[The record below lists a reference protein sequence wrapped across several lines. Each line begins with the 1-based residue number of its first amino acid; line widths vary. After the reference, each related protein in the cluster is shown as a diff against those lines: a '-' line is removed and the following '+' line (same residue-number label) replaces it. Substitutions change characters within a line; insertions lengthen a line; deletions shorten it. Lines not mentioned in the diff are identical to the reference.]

1 MEKPILY
8 YWAPCS
14 TCSVAVNLADE
25 LGIELDKR
33 DVEQE
38 APYQELL
45 ALGGELGCTAGPG
58 LVGFISNRF
67 NDNMKIGFFAGTIF
81 PIVLLI
87 AIYMCKKIKRN
98 D

>member
-38 APYQELL
+38 VPYQELL
-45 ALGGELGCTAGPG
+45 ALGGEAHKSPCLFVGGERRAGPEAV
-58 LVGFISNRF
+58 LA
-67 NDNMKIGFFAGTIF
+67 KLEAGQ
-81 PIVLLI
+81 
-87 AIYMCKKIKRN
+87 
-98 D
+98 

>member
-33 DVEQE
+33 DV
-38 APYQELL
+38 
-45 ALGGELGCTAGPG
+45 ALGRGPVKVSHEVRVDFEAEQPCELEGAP
-58 LVGFISNRF
+58 
-67 NDNMKIGFFAGTIF
+67 
-81 PIVLLI
+81 
-87 AIYMCKKIKRN
+87 
-98 D
+98 

>member
-45 ALGGELGCTAGPG
+45 ALGGDA
-58 LVGFISNRF
+58 N
-67 NDNMKIGFFAGTIF
+67 KI
-81 PIVLLI
+81 PYL
-87 AIYMCKKIKRN
+87 
-98 D
+98 

>member
-14 TCSVAVNLADE
+14 TCSVAVHLADE

-33 DVEQE
+33 DVEQD

-45 ALGGELGCTAGPG
+45 ALGGNAIKIPYLYVGGELIEGKEAV
-58 LVGFISNRF
+58 LAILEA
-67 NDNMKIGFFAGTIF
+67 MK
-81 PIVLLI
+81 
-87 AIYMCKKIKRN
+87 
-98 D
+98 